1 MDDLNHFL
9 KAIPCRRCKEFFAPQ
24 GDELYCKKCRIK
36 IQRENKKY
44 VINQRE
50 NLR

>member
-1 MDDLNHFL
+1 MAEKIK

-36 IQRENKKY
+36 IQRENKKRTNY
-44 VINQRE
+44 EDI
-50 NLR
+50 